1 MTKAARSFTP
11 PREGSES
18 NTPEGLRKQEAN
30 AGTLFHFDTLFGDMT
45 STSPMPTQN
54 QAALLVRPYYIFGM
68 VPRPTSDMEIPMP
81 IRHSGSPSL
90 LETALLIACGRI
102 AEVGPDRGIFEIG
115 TYKGQTCKTF
125 ALNFLDAKIRTLDLD
140 TSPSNESLANCSN
153 VQRLQGHTCSFDFT
167 PYYRSSALVF
177 VDGAHDEETVAADS
191 AQAFEVLADGPSII
205 VWHDYCPEWRGVMNA
220 VDKLIARGETPLGK
234 FYRVDETSLAVF
246 MRT

>member
-1 MTKAARSFTP
+1 MVPGIEYVSSITSPFPAKAD
-11 PREGSES
+11 
-18 NTPEGLRKQEAN
+18 K
-30 AGTLFHFDTLFGDMT
+30 LFRHMT
-45 STSPMPTQN
+45 STQAMPTS
-54 QAALLVRPYYIFGM
+54 ALLVRPYYIFGM
-68 VPRPTSDMEIPMP
+68 VPRPTFDMEIPMP

-102 AEVGPDRGIFEIG
+102 AEVGPERGIFEIG

-140 TSPSNESLANCSN
+140 TSPSNESLACCSN

-220 VDKLIARGETPLGK
+220 VDKLIARGEAPLGK